1 MADGCRGTF
10 AGGDSDAEV
19 EEVVE
24 AGSEEIERVDVRCCC
39 PSLGSPARGMKFKR
53 DVAFEETHL
62 GPEGV
67 SRVPLRVGM
76 VTGMVAVDVVTNGCD
91 RKPRTELYIWYL
103 GCIITAI
110 VRLIQCKVHS

>member
-1 MADGCRGTF
+1 MADGCGGTF

-24 AGSEEIERVDVRCCC
+24 AGSEEIERVDVRRCC
-39 PSLGSPARGMKFKR
+39 PSLGSPGRGVKVKQN
-53 DVAFEETHL
+53 VAFGETHL
-62 GPEGV
+62 GSEGV

-76 VTGMVAVDVVTNGCD
+76 VAGMVAVDVVTNGWD
-91 RKPRTELYIWYL
+91 RKPRMELYIWYL